1 MNYVKLA
8 HVFEL
13 TDVQIIQIGTNYF
26 IVNTIK
32 YTINKIQH
40 YIYTTKYIYSIR
52 LYDIPMSDIFLPL
65 TETGDLYNISISII
79 FNSAENIYSTSS
91 NFTRIFVKIKD
102 LKILISRNQSIKF
115 PENFQLKTC
124 TNSEILVHFDLVK
137 IQQTNLFSKFRYNN
151 L

>member
-13 TDVQIIQIGTNYF
+13 TDVQIVQIGTNYF

-52 LYDIPMSDIFLPL
+52 LYDIPMSDFFLPL
-65 TETGDLYNISISII
+65 TETGIYII
-79 FNSAENIYSTSS
+79 FQ
-91 NFTRIFVKIKD
+91 F
-102 LKILISRNQSIKF
+102 L
-115 PENFQLKTC
+115 
-124 TNSEILVHFDLVK
+124 
-137 IQQTNLFSKFRYNN
+137 
-151 L
+151 